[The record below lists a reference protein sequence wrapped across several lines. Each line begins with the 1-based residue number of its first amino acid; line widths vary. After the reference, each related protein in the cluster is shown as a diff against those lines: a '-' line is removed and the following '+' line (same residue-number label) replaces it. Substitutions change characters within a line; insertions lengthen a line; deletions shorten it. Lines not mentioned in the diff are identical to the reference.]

1 MLPTASQRVTK
12 VIKLADAVARE
23 YEREYIGTE
32 HLLLAIRR
40 ERGGRG
46 ARILAGRHLSEE
58 LLREEIDKLIKDQME
73 ETWVFGRLPGTPHF
87 KNVMAKAIEEC
98 QAVGGKSVETEHL
111 LLALLRERGCVAFK
125 ALESLGLTYD
135 AARKILAS
143 TEAG

>member
-12 VIKLADAVARE
+12 VIKLADTVARE

-40 ERGGRG
+40 ENDGRG
-46 ARILAGRHLSEE
+46 AKILAGRHLSET

-98 QAVGGKSVETEHL
+98 QALGGKSVETEHL
-111 LLALLRERGCVAFK
+111 LLALLKERGCVAYK
-125 ALESLGLTYD
+125 ALESLGVTYD
-135 AARKILAS
+135 LAREALAS
-143 TEAG
+143 TDAG